1 VSIEWLEG
9 GEMATETLGLTIADV
24 DDLCKK
30 LKEKFVLPNA
40 A

>member
-9 GEMATETLGLTIADV
+9 GEIATETLGLTTADV
-24 DDLCKK
+24 DDLCEN
-30 LKEKFVLPNA
+30 LREKFLLPNA